1 MFVRNDSARVE
12 VKWLSSSRD
21 SQGLFGYVTIFVR
34 KLVILVFN
42 THENDG
48 TIPRSERRDFE
59 EWRHDG
65 KIEKTYLPLT
75 TAKSKFREQHLWQ
88 LHATFTPTYWSVSQ
102 RLMDSKVRARLD
114 FYMHAQVGELLCTRD
129 FFCDTFH
136 YLGVKVVYNC
146 HRGGIWENGHPTS
159 HLSSELT
166 ARLLSTR
173 SERRDRCAVKKKVE
187 D

>member
-59 EWRHDG
+59 EWRHVG
-65 KIEKTYLPLT
+65 KL
-75 TAKSKFREQHLWQ
+75 R
-88 LHATFTPTYWSVSQ
+88 
-102 RLMDSKVRARLD
+102 RR
-114 FYMHAQVGELLCTRD
+114 
-129 FFCDTFH
+129 
-136 YLGVKVVYNC
+136 
-146 HRGGIWENGHPTS
+146 TS
-159 HLSSELT
+159 HLRRQNPSFANSICDNYTPRLHLHIEVCHRDSWIRKCAHGLT
-166 ARLLSTR
+166 FTCM
-173 SERRDRCAVKKKVE
+173 RRWANFYVHAIFFVTYFII
-187 D
+187 

>member
-1 MFVRNDSARVE
+1 MQRERERLSLENASRTLEEPSSRRELYSANYVCWYVVIRWKVLHLRVECWVRVTWKVLQLRAECFLRFCRFDLKCWMFVRNDSARVE

-21 SQGLFGYVTIFVR
+21 LQGLFGYVTIFVR

-75 TAKSKFREQHLWQ
+75 TTKSKFREQPLWQ
-88 LHATFTPTYWSVSQ
+88 LHATCTP
-102 RLMDSKVRARLD
+102 R
-114 FYMHAQVGELLCTRD
+114 
-129 FFCDTFH
+129 
-136 YLGVKVVYNC
+136 
-146 HRGGIWENGHPTS
+146 
-159 HLSSELT
+159 
-166 ARLLSTR
+166 
-173 SERRDRCAVKKKVE
+173 
-187 D
+187 